1 MNIKDFFLKYR
12 FNFIDVLW
20 IMITAQL
27 FINGMFLL
35 GIASGAIGYGFVIL
49 TEIKLKSDPE
59 EKKQLLKDMEWKR
72 LADEGCVIDA
82 IKRHR
87 SLYGTSLKDA
97 REIVFKYLGKPI

>member
-35 GIASGAIGYGFVIL
+35 GIALGAIGYGFVIL
-49 TEIKLKSDPE
+49 TEIKLKGNSE
-59 EKKQLLKDMEWKR
+59 IVEWKR
-72 LADEGCVIDA
+72 LVDEGHVVEA
-82 IKRHR
+82 IKRYR
-87 SLYGTSLKDA
+87 SLHGTSLKDA
-97 REIVFKYLGKPI
+97 RDRIDKYIRERI

>member
-1 MNIKDFFLKYR
+1 MSIKDFFLKYR

-27 FINGMFLL
+27 LINRMFLL

-49 TEIKLKSDPE
+49 TEIKLKNNPE

-72 LADEGCVIDA
+72 LADEGHIIDA
-82 IKRHR
+82 VKRHR

-97 REIVFKYLGKPI
+97 REIVFEHIGRPI